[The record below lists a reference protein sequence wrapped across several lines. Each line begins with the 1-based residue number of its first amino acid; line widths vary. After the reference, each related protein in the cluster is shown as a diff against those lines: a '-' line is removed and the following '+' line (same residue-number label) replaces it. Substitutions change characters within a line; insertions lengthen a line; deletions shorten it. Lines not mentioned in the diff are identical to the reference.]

1 MALFHFTQLLAKQP
15 TNWNALVR
23 LVEVMRRT
31 GNLEDLPEYLNN
43 AENMCEN
50 PLKEGGLLYSKAL
63 YQWYAGNLN
72 SALRNF
78 NITRQ
83 DLDWGLDSIY
93 NMIEICLNPEDDMLT
108 DQLMDNDDLE
118 YRDSRSMA
126 LKTGRS
132 FKNIFISF
140 YFWIS
145 KNYCLIFFNK
155 MNTAY
160 DLVFPQLIAY

>member
-23 LVEVMRRT
+23 LVEIMRRT
-31 GNLEDLPEYLNN
+31 GNLEDFSEYLNN
-43 AENMCEN
+43 AENACEN

-63 YQWYAGNLN
+63 YQWYSGNLN

-78 NITRQ
+78 NVTRQ

-108 DQLMDNDDLE
+108 DQFMDNDDLE

-126 LKTGRS
+126 LKTG
-132 FKNIFISF
+132 
-140 YFWIS
+140 
-145 KNYCLIFFNK
+145 
-155 MNTAY
+155 
-160 DLVFPQLIAY
+160 